1 MTNRQFA
8 ELLVSK
14 IEHHKHKLCDGKND
28 PVTASYALAH
38 DHIIELI
45 YVLKPAEDELTAM
58 PAHWIGK
65 KIDKSHYHYFCSHC
79 YYESRAD
86 VDLRSLAMDR
96 PLVFDD
102 LLVNLSEV
110 IVIKKDREI

>member
-1 MTNRQFA
+1 MTNKQFA

-28 PVTASYALAH
+28 PVTAAYAQAH
-38 DHIIELI
+38 NHIIELI
-45 YVLKPAEDELTAM
+45 NVLKPAEDELTAI

-79 YYESRAD
+79 YYESRFVKSKFCPGCGYIMSEEDNAA
-86 VDLRSLAMDR
+86 VD
-96 PLVFDD
+96 
-102 LLVNLSEV
+102 N
-110 IVIKKDREI
+110 I